1 MTEKVV
7 PFLHAEDGDAAKS
20 FYCGKLGFREEW
32 VYQPTPGALRCIC
45 LTFGSAKLYLSEMD
59 ETGKENKV
67 VIWVDDLD
75 SVLNRMDW
83 NAVGGELVKQGHFCT
98 RELRISDPD
107 ENTILFCERP
117 EDGP

>member
-1 MTEKVV
+1 
-7 PFLHAEDGDAAKS
+7 
-20 FYCGKLGFREEW
+20 
-32 VYQPTPGALRCIC
+32 
-45 LTFGSAKLYLSEMD
+45 MD

-83 NAVGGELVKQGHFCT
+83 NAVGGELVEQGHFRT
-98 RELRISDPD
+98 RELRVSDPD